1 MGGTPLPGLPM
12 GAPSTPVPDVSNK
25 AAVAEVKGLFQPN
38 GAADEA
44 VVDAARDGDA
54 EALFG
59 SPPLSADA
67 DEAAVIDNVSETTEE
82 NSVQSS
88 SHSESEET
96 SEEPRRFVEI
106 PADFVINIRSL
117 VLHVVKSPGQ
127 LACGRKL
134 TPSYTKIYELNGI
147 RCSRCFNV

>member
-25 AAVAEVKGLFQPN
+25 VASDAAGNLPRPN
-38 GAADEA
+38 GACEQAGD
-44 VVDAARDGDA
+44 DAADGESA
-54 EALFG
+54 GALFG
-59 SPPLSADA
+59 RPLPFA
-67 DEAAVIDNVSETTEE
+67 EAEEACALDNVSETTEE

-88 SHSESEET
+88 SQSESEET
-96 SEEPRRFVEI
+96 SEEPKRFVEI
-106 PADFVINIRSL
+106 PSNFVINVRS
-117 VLHVVKSPGQ
+117 VKSPGQ